1 MVGGGKFTF
10 IFHFSTGATLAS
22 LPRHFPV
29 RFHIICRHFWTASH
43 PVDSLVATRPP
54 KRVEIWRTLLEKKE
68 NFRQTFLTVSVC
80 HHCSSGQFHTTYC
93 LLCCGLTLI
102 HSVHFDCVIWTAC
115 ALQIYSTK
123 YSEVFINLK
132 CPQHSLGN
140 FMERFTYV

>member
-1 MVGGGKFTF
+1 
-10 IFHFSTGATLAS
+10 
-22 LPRHFPV
+22 
-29 RFHIICRHFWTASH
+29 
-43 PVDSLVATRPP
+43 
-54 KRVEIWRTLLEKKE
+54 
-68 NFRQTFLTVSVC
+68 
-80 HHCSSGQFHTTYC
+80 